1 MSPQTTRS
9 KPRPAWARYGVA
21 VGSVIL
27 GWLAREALTPVV
39 GQTALPFIFFFPAVA
54 IAAWY
59 GGCWPGVLA
68 AVLST
73 AAAAWFFIEPI
84 HTFAVGTLSDVAALA
99 AFLISSGFIIGA
111 MEAMHRARA
120 RAVAELAE
128 RQRVEAELAGVREMF
143 SRTLGNI
150 GNITRPAS
158 AYGSGPFLKVDS
170 RATKPAGRLIRFMFL
185 AAAVLIVA
193 TTIFVYR
200 VGLIRIRAQQKMSSQ
215 LLVLQQ
221 LEDFLSSLKDAE
233 TGQRGYL
240 LTGDEPYL
248 QPYTNLHAQ
257 VRAKLDGLQ
266 RLVLSGELPRENVE
280 RIAALTEQKLSE
292 LEQTIQLRR
301 DRGLDAALAVVR
313 GNEGKHVMDQ
323 IRTEIGQMRANEEK
337 EFDASSLRA
346 NWAARLRGA
355 AFIGACFLNLM
366 FLAGAFRRIS
376 TEVRIRETAVVEAG
390 QQRELLA
397 TTLASIGDA
406 VIATDANGGVVFLN
420 PTAETLTG
428 WKNSEAAGKLLP
440 GVFHIL
446 NEQTR
451 QPVENPV
458 EKVLRLGTVIGLA
471 NHSVLLAKDGREI
484 PIDDSAAPIRQPDGQ
499 ILGVVLVFRDAT
511 LQRKAHG
518 ESARLAAIVEHSGD
532 AIFTKNLDGIV
543 QTWNASAQRLFGYR
557 AEEIVG
563 QHVTLLFPP
572 DRLNEEDDILGRLR
586 EGRPIERLETI
597 RVAKDGKRIPVSV
610 SVSPL
615 RDKDGKIIGASKII
629 HDVTDLVAARE
640 ALLREKELL
649 ATTLASIGDA
659 VIVTNAEG
667 RITFLNTEAERLT
680 KWKNA
685 EASGQQLPK
694 VFTIINEQS
703 RATVE
708 DPVEKVLRL
717 GVVVGLANHTTLIAK
732 DGTEIPIDDSA
743 APIRQADGPL
753 FGVVL
758 VFRDVREQRKAQAV
772 LLAREEAL
780 RQAHAQLANH
790 ATELESLVQQRTAR
804 LNEMIGDLEA
814 FSYSIVHDL
823 RGPLRAMQGFA
834 QLLADEYGPI
844 GGTARNYVGRI
855 QTAAERMDRLI
866 QDGLSYSRIMR
877 GDLALVPV
885 DVAALVRGIVHTYPA
900 FQPPHAEIELQE
912 NIPYV
917 NGNESALTQCV
928 SNLLGNAV
936 KFVAPGVIPRVRIW
950 AETRD
955 GRVRL
960 FFKDNGIGIEM
971 EAHEKIFRIFERL
984 DRAYEGTGIGLAIVK
999 KAAERM
1005 GGSVGIE
1012 SAPGQGSTFWLDLA
1026 GTDHGPRSTEQARTT
1041 RGHL

>member
-1 MSPQTTRS
+1 
-9 KPRPAWARYGVA
+9 
-21 VGSVIL
+21 
-27 GWLAREALTPVV
+27 
-39 GQTALPFIFFFPAVA
+39 
-54 IAAWY
+54 
-59 GGCWPGVLA
+59 
-68 AVLST
+68 
-73 AAAAWFFIEPI
+73 
-84 HTFAVGTLSDVAALA
+84 
-99 AFLISSGFIIGA
+99 
-111 MEAMHRARA
+111 
-120 RAVAELAE
+120 
-128 RQRVEAELAGVREMF
+128 
-143 SRTLGNI
+143 
-150 GNITRPAS
+150 
-158 AYGSGPFLKVDS
+158 
-170 RATKPAGRLIRFMFL
+170 
-185 AAAVLIVA
+185 
-193 TTIFVYR
+193 
-200 VGLIRIRAQQKMSSQ
+200 
-215 LLVLQQ
+215 
-221 LEDFLSSLKDAE
+221 
-233 TGQRGYL
+233 
-240 LTGDEPYL
+240 
-248 QPYTNLHAQ
+248 
-257 VRAKLDGLQ
+257 
-266 RLVLSGELPRENVE
+266 
-280 RIAALTEQKLSE
+280 
-292 LEQTIQLRR
+292 
-301 DRGLDAALAVVR
+301 
-313 GNEGKHVMDQ
+313 
-323 IRTEIGQMRANEEK
+323 
-337 EFDASSLRA
+337 
-346 NWAARLRGA
+346 
-355 AFIGACFLNLM
+355 
-366 FLAGAFRRIS
+366 
-376 TEVRIRETAVVEAG
+376 VRIRETAVVEAG

-428 WKNSEAAGKLLP
+428 WKNFEAAGKLLP
-440 GVFHIL
+440 EVFHIL
-446 NEQTR
+446 NEHTR

-458 EKVLRLGTVIGLA
+458 EKALRLGTVVGLA
-471 NHSVLLAKDGREI
+471 NHAVLLAKDGREI
-484 PIDDSAAPIRQPDGQ
+484 PIDDSAAPIRQADGQ

-511 LQRKAHG
+511 LQRKAH
-518 ESARLAAIVEHSGD
+518 EASARLAAIVEHSGD

-586 EGRPIERLETI
+586 QGRPIERLETV

-640 ALLREKELL
+640 ALVREKELL

-717 GVVVGLANHTTLIAK
+717 GLVVGLANHTTLIAK

-758 VFRDVREQRKAQAV
+758 VFRDVREQRKAQAA
-772 LLAREEAL
+772 LHAREEAL

-834 QLLADEYGPI
+834 QLLADEYDPI
-844 GGTARNYVGRI
+844 GGAARNYVGRI

-877 GDLALVPV
+877 ADLALVPV
-885 DVAALVRGIVHTYPA
+885 DVAALLRGIVHTYPA

-912 NIPYV
+912 NIPSV

-936 KFVAPGVIPRVRIW
+936 KFVARGVTPRVRIW
-950 AETRD
+950 AETRN

-1005 GGSVGIE
+1005 GGSVGVE
-1012 SAPGQGSTFWLDLA
+1012 SAPGQGSIFWLDLA
-1026 GTDHGPRSTEQARTT
+1026 GADHGPGATEQARTT